1 MPKTSSI
8 LSADEALRHR
18 FLLLWVM
25 TLLQYLRLLKNLFHS
40 SVMWKDKKKMTTIL
54 GIHLI
59 LLGIGVF
66 LQVFKARYF
75 GGVSDTW
82 APGGLD

>member
-1 MPKTSSI
+1 
-8 LSADEALRHR
+8 
-18 FLLLWVM
+18 
-25 TLLQYLRLLKNLFHS
+25 
-40 SVMWKDKKKMTTIL
+40 MTTIL

-82 APGGLD
+82 APGGLDWCESFEWGREKKKEGVRCE